1 MPDLSELLTTEAI
14 RLQPTHQPAF
24 TDLVRARRRQRTRL
38 IAGVALI
45 ALAGAGGTT
54 AIPGADP
61 GHPDDRVRAPAGPFP
76 VTVTGLLR
84 QVGGPLGTPPRGIRG
99 TVWFRADD
107 GTVTP
112 TPTADSG
119 RFTIT
124 VAAGRY
130 VVTGAPA
137 AGDPQQPTCQT
148 EAPLTVST
156 DDLTGVEV
164 DCHIR

>member
-14 RLQPTHQPAF
+14 RLQPAHQPAF
-24 TDLVRARRRQRTRL
+24 PDLVRARRRQRTRL

-45 ALAGAGGTT
+45 ALAGAGG
-54 AIPGADP
+54 AMAFLEADP
-61 GHPDDRVRAPAGPFP
+61 GRPDDTVRAPAGPFP
-76 VTVTGLLR
+76 VTVTGLLQ
-84 QVGGPLGTPPRGIRG
+84 QVGGPQGTPPRGIPG

-107 GTVTP
+107 GTTTP
-112 TPTADSG
+112 APTADSG

-137 AGDPQQPTCQT
+137 GDPQQPPTCRA
-148 EAPLTVST
+148 EIPLTVSPEG
-156 DDLTGVEV
+156 LTGVEV
-164 DCHIR
+164 NCHIR